1 MDKVGCR
8 SIIYSSSATVYGDSH
23 PSPLHEGMEAGH
35 ALRCPYA
42 KTKHMVEEILKDL
55 RGWRVCCLRYFN
67 PVGCAQPELR
77 DHSKTNVMPILLEC
91 VRDPTQVFTMHG
103 IDYDTPDGTCLR
115 DYVHVSDLAEGHI
128 RGMEALAKMDS
139 PRSLIV
145 NLGTGTPVSVQ
156 ELVGV
161 MQKVSGRQV
170 QVVGGPRR
178 AGDVMA
184 SYACVD
190 TARQVLGWTATKTLE
205 DMCRDSWGAY
215 AQYGEEG

>member
-1 MDKVGCR
+1 
-8 SIIYSSSATVYGDSH
+8 
-23 PSPLHEGMEAGH
+23 
-35 ALRCPYA
+35 
-42 KTKHMVEEILKDL
+42 
-55 RGWRVCCLRYFN
+55 
-67 PVGCAQPELR
+67 
-77 DHSKTNVMPILLEC
+77 
-91 VRDPTQVFTMHG
+91 
-103 IDYDTPDGTCLR
+103 
-115 DYVHVSDLAEGHI
+115 
-128 RGMEALAKMDS
+128 MDS